1 MKNNQYNS
9 TITPVLWSRKDKD
22 GLYPI
27 KIRITI
33 NRKSSYK
40 SIGWS
45 VKKSDWSNFKKRV
58 KTTHKNFVEINHDIE
73 KTLKEYDD
81 IRMVN
86 PKMTINKTLI
96 TDYILEIVD
105 DKKEKGRNHTAKRYK
120 TLYYHLKGFKG
131 NSNIHFQDIDRDFIN
146 EFRNYLENNV
156 NARMTGHRPSSNTIG
171 HYLKLLKTTINKAID
186 NNDYFGINP
195 FTSGMMPKKSKKD
208 NNPLNKDEL
217 WLLNNIP
224 PDFDGLTKWMWDSI
238 NIFLYALNSNG
249 IRIGDALKLK
259 YENVIDGFVK
269 YKMGKTDQNHQF
281 PLTPF
286 NVIRAI
292 PYIEGIEKQFD
303 WDKKKF
309 ILASSFDDNDE
320 QKRHYYKKSDD
331 EMFWLFSRQQIL
343 RFELD
348 ELIAKTLPDLNQK
361 IMYESRA
368 NTYFHKPIGLY
379 SREAFKNFTKS
390 EWPHEKEAL
399 KKYNDEY
406 RVYMDYCFRFFIDY
420 CKDDENKNKFIFP
433 FLRGLENDTS
443 EKRDNKI
450 GSITAMINKNL
461 KKVSKK
467 LDIIP
472 FTTHYA
478 RHTFATMSKDMGVDI
493 YTLMKWLNH
502 SSVKITEVYIN
513 SIDDSRLND
522 HSEKMNDYLLE

>member
-58 KTTHKNFVEINHDIE
+58 KTTHKNFVEINHDID

-96 TDYILEIVD
+96 TDYILTIVE
-105 DKKEKGRNHTAKRYK
+105 DKKNQGDHHTAKRYK

-131 NSNIHFQDIDRDFIN
+131 EENIYFQDIDKEFIN
-146 EFRNYLENNV
+146 EFTIYLKNNI
-156 NARMTGHRPSSNTIG
+156 NPRITGKKPSSNTIA
-171 HYLKLLKTTINKAID
+171 HYLKVLKTTINKAID
-186 NNDYFGINP
+186 NNDYFGVNP
-195 FTSGMMPKKSKKD
+195 FKQGMIPSKTSPSKIT
-208 NNPLNKDEL
+208 LNKDEL

-224 PDFDGLTKWMWDSI
+224 PDFDGFTKWMWDSV
-238 NIFLYALNSNG
+238 NIFLFCFYSNG
-249 IRIGDALKLK
+249 LRIGDALQLT
-259 YENVIDGFVK
+259 YGDVIDGYMVYDMDK
-269 YKMGKTDQNHQF
+269 NGKPHNF
-281 PLTPF
+281 PLTIH
-286 NVIRAI
+286 NVIRTI
-292 PYIEGIEKQFD
+292 PYINKIEKQFD

-309 ILASSFDDNDE
+309 ILASSFDDDE
-320 QKRHYYKKSDD
+320 EHERYYYKKSED
-331 EMFWLFSRQQIL
+331 EMLWLFSRQQIL

-348 ELIAKTLPDLNQK
+348 ELIKKTLPDLNQK
-361 IMYESRA
+361 IMFESRA
-368 NTYFHKPIGLY
+368 NTFHHKKIGLY
-379 SREAFKNFTKS
+379 SRKAYMNFTNS
-390 EWPHEKEAL
+390 QWHHEKEAL
-399 KKYNDEY
+399 KKYKDEHE
-406 RVYMDYCFRFFIDY
+406 VYLKYCFKYFNDY
-420 CKDDENKNKFIFP
+420 CKDDKNKTKFIFP
-433 FLRGLENDTS
+433 FLRGLENDNS
-443 EKRDNKI
+443 DKRNNKI
-450 GSITAMINKNL
+450 GSITTMINKNL

-478 RHTFATMSKDMGVDI
+478 RHTFATISQDMGVDI

-502 SSVKITEVYIN
+502 SSVKITEGYIN
-513 SIDDSRLND
+513 SLDNSRLND